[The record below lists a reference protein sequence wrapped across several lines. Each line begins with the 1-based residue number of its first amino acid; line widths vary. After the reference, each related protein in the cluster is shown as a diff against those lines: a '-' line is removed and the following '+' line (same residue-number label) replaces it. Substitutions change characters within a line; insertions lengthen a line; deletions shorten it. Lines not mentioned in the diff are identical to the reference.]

1 MFLLILN
8 DCSQH
13 LNMSDSEEEFFLAT
27 QMPQSGNS
35 RPDGAKVKEKV
46 VSDGSLSVVDYFF
59 LVTFNWDLMV
69 GDPFKMTVLE
79 VIKDFPEDWITG
91 PLNESSR
98 KMKFP
103 VKAFDGGEFSLF
115 CKVQKG
121 RPFFIKSRSKKES
134 N

>member
-1 MFLLILN
+1 MLKKTRFFFPRSRHMFLLILN

-59 LVTFNWDLMV
+59 IVTFNWDLMV

-79 VIKDFPEDWITG
+79 AY
-91 PLNESSR
+91 LCL
-98 KMKFP
+98 
-103 VKAFDGGEFSLF
+103 FSANQSLLLF
-115 CKVQKG
+115 CLISFKNVKVDAL
-121 RPFFIKSRSKKES
+121 IWDI
-134 N
+134 